1 MRYKRVQPFETLVT
15 KRVDNVAKGIWVLTR
30 LANKN
35 NYDYNDEQV
44 DKIFRYLK
52 KQLDVAEKKFRQ
64 PAFNGEKFT
73 LK

>member
-1 MRYKRVQPFETLVT
+1 MRNKRVQPFETLVT